1 MNDSD
6 SNDRE
11 VQDHVSLNG
20 VAHIYITVQDYARCL
35 PYYEAMLAFFDMQV
49 LVRTDVLFY
58 AVGSRTGIGIRAASA
73 EHADTPFDQY
83 RAGMHHLCLRARSRG
98 DVDRCGAFIADLCA
112 RHGGRIL
119 HMPVE
124 DGWAP
129 GYYSLLWEDPCGT
142 RLEINHVPG
151 KGNLDP
157 MVDLPLKGDV
167 QTLLSQ
173 P

>member
-1 MNDSD
+1 LNDPASTG
-6 SNDRE
+6 R
-11 VQDHVSLNG
+11 VSLNG
-20 VAHIYITVQDYARCL
+20 IAHIYITVQDYPRCL

-73 EHADTPFDQY
+73 EHAGTPFDQY
-83 RAGMHHLCLRARSRG
+83 RAGMHHLCLRARSRE
-98 DVDRCGAFIADLCA
+98 DVDRCAEFIAELCA
-112 RHGGRIL
+112 KHGGRIL

-157 MVDLPLKGDV
+157 TVDLPLKGDV